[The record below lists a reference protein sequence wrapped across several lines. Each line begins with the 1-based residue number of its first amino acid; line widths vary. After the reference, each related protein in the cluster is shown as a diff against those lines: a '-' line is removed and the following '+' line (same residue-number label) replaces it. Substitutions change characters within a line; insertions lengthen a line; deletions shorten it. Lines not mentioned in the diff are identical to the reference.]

1 MAKVK
6 LCHYSTLIVSWLK
19 GEDLKNAAAA
29 TKRLHDHINDKDEK
43 IQEKWD
49 EYKEAEKDEIL
60 RAKRYYFTLDNDH
73 LRFNH
78 SVCLCIFAR

>member
-1 MAKVK
+1 M
-6 LCHYSTLIVSWLK
+6 
-19 GEDLKNAAAA
+19 KNAAAA

-60 RAKRYYFTLDNDH
+60 RAKRYFLPSTTIICVLII
-73 LRFNH
+73 L
-78 SVCLCIFAR
+78 SVCVSLHDNSIIHHTTW